1 MRFWSLGLGCVAVL
15 GLGWGLVAATKQ
27 SPETVIGE
35 YVTSLQG
42 RTANQR
48 HNALLAVKR
57 LDGIVI
63 GPGETFSFNK
73 VAGPWSRDRG
83 FRRAPVSFGGNLVD
97 QWGGGVCQTSS
108 TLYNAAMLSSMGFV
122 ERHPHHH
129 APDYIAPGR
138 DAAVAFPNI
147 DLKFRN
153 TRRAPVTI
161 SAGISGN
168 TLRIAILS
176 RDARGDLPRIVQRV
190 LNQRQPLTIT
200 VAGDSQRL
208 RNPGKFGHE
217 VETFRV
223 TRDGK
228 ELLSRDSYPV
238 MHRVE
243 QR

>member
-1 MRFWSLGLGCVAVL
+1 MKAVPVLVGVTVTGLLTWTLLG
-15 GLGWGLVAATKQ
+15 ATSQ
-27 SPETVIGE
+27 VEEQVIGE

-42 RTANQR
+42 RTPNQR

-57 LDGIVI
+57 LDGIRVA
-63 GPGETFSFNK
+63 PGETFSFNQE
-73 VAGPWSRDRG
+73 AGPWSRDRG

-108 TLYNAAMLSSMGFV
+108 TLYNAAMLAGMGFV

-138 DAAVAFPNI
+138 DAAVAYPNI
-147 DLKFRN
+147 DLKFQN
-153 TRRAPVTI
+153 TSQIAVTI
-161 SAGISGN
+161 SAKITGN
-168 TLRIAILS
+168 TLKIGLVS
-176 RDARGDLPRIVQRV
+176 RQTRPSSVRIVQRV
-190 LNQRQPLTIT
+190 LNQRDPMTIT
-200 VAGDSQRL
+200 VSGERRL
-208 RNPGKFGHE
+208 RNPGKRGHE

-223 TRDGK
+223 MGDRK
-228 ELLSRDSYPV
+228 ERLSRDSYPV